1 MIPQR
6 KLTRTGFSNGISYR
20 VEACRRRLRTVRTSE
35 AQSQFEECRAE
46 AEFETAGL
54 NGEATAVTFSM
65 IEAQEREEA
74 GIT

>member
-20 VEACRRRLRTVRTSE
+20 VEACRRRLRTVRTGE
-35 AQSQFEECRAE
+35 AQTQFEECPAE
-46 AEFETAGL
+46 VEFEAAGL
-54 NGEATAVTFSM
+54 TGEATAVTFSM
-65 IEAQEREEA
+65 IETQELDEV